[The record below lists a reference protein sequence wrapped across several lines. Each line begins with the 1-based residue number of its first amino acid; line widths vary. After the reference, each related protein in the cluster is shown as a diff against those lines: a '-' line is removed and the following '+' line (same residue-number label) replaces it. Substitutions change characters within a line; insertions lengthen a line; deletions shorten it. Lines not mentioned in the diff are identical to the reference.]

1 MHTKACADA
10 KKTQGNN
17 ATDTPTTTT
26 VSAVEGVETDAGRPE
41 GDQET
46 TASTQRE
53 ELIEIDQD
61 ADSPGD
67 GEEDDDE
74 DLISDREEE
83 GGH

>member
-1 MHTKACADA
+1 MIRIHTKACADA

-26 VSAVEGVETDAGRPE
+26 EGAVEGAETDARRSE

-61 ADSPGD
+61 ADSPG
-67 GEEDDDE
+67 G
-74 DLISDREEE
+74 RR
-83 GGH
+83 